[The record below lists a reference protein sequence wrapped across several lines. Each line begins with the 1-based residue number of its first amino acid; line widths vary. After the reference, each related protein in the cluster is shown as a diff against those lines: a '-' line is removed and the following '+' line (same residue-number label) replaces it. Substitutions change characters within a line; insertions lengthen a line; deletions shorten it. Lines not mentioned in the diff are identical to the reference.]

1 MATADTYITYI
12 TEARADA
19 QAHGIAA
26 KVKPSVLRA
35 MADLL
40 YIDADG
46 HGVAWLRRAIV
57 AEVRA

>member
-12 TEARADA
+12 TEARTDA
-19 QAHGIAA
+19 QAQGTAA
-26 KVKPSVLRA
+26 EIRPSVLRA